1 MYGYAQWLEPPIDE
15 NMIDSEHRKSRR
27 EGANGS
33 RRLNK
38 FAHIVQMAVKCAIW
52 SRTAQ
57 TVEVAEQNKRCVT
70 GDCCAPL
77 GAGKQLCLNEAFAPA
92 ETEMRVDDV
101 DVPEIG
107 FNVHFNRRAILTA
120 EKWWFA
126 W

>member
-1 MYGYAQWLEPPIDE
+1 
-15 NMIDSEHRKSRR
+15 MIDSQHRKSRR

-33 RRLNK
+33 RRLNE
-38 FAHIVQMAVKCAIW
+38 FAHIAQMAVKCAIW

-101 DVPEIG
+101 DLPEIG

-120 EKWWFA
+120 EKRWSA

>member
-1 MYGYAQWLEPPIDE
+1 MYGYAQWLDRPVDE
-15 NMIDSEHRKSRR
+15 NMIDSQHRKSRR
-27 EGANGS
+27 EGANWF
-33 RRLNK
+33 RRSNE
-38 FAHIVQMAVKCAIW
+38 FAHIAQMAVKCAIW

-57 TVEVAEQNKRCVT
+57 TVEVAEQNKWGIT

-101 DVPEIG
+101 DLPEIG
-107 FNVHFNRRAILTA
+107 FNIHFNRRAILPA
-120 EKWWFA
+120 EKRWSA

>member
-1 MYGYAQWLEPPIDE
+1 MYGYAEWLDRPVDE
-15 NMIDSEHRKSRR
+15 NMIDSQHRKSRR

-33 RRLNK
+33 TRLDK
-38 FAHIVQMAVKCAIW
+38 FAHIMQMALQRAMW

-57 TVEVAEQNKRCVT
+57 TVEVAEQNKRGIA
-70 GDCCAPL
+70 GDCRAPL

-92 ETEMRVDDV
+92 KTEMRVDDV
-101 DVPEIG
+101 DLPEIG

-120 EKWWFA
+120 EKRWSA